1 MLVFPLILL
10 SAVLAT
16 DPANAATESCQPDAQ
31 CSLTGRIEVI
41 SGGSESV
48 GVMDMPGGCVAAA
61 LPQRIYRDY
70 RRWYGKTVTITG
82 TAYLQ
87 PGFPVGVISYQ
98 VRDRMVATGA
108 CSSKIVIYV
117 DKIKL
122 VR

>member
-1 MLVFPLILL
+1 MLLFGVLLL
-10 SAVLAT
+10 SGALAAY
-16 DPANAATESCQPDAQ
+16 PANAATESCQADAL
-31 CSLTGRIEVI
+31 CSLTGRIMVI

-48 GVMDMPGGCVAAA
+48 GVIDTPNGCVAAA
-61 LPQRIYRDY
+61 LPQPIYRNY
-70 RRWYGKTVTITG
+70 RHWNGKTVTITG

-87 PGFPVGVISYQ
+87 PEFPMGVISYQ